1 MNKSTAVK
9 SLTSKASLPR
19 HSPDT
24 DQSINSQM
32 QATIKQLNTKQGE
45 KQVENKLAKTDLPQ
59 SHTDTSSQITMAS
72 KNTKM
77 QSKLRI
83 KKQLEGKKILKKT
96 TKSTKMVKTGSQE
109 NKRILQSQKSL
120 ISAKNLP
127 QKTGENLK
135 INSPENK
142 ENEKQSKEA
151 TIMIQ
156 EQRME
161 RNERSTTNKAEPLSN
176 RSTNSFALPMAKKQ
190 PSESNHSSHKNDET
204 FGSRAKKVGD
214 QVNNSERQEITK
226 PKSPF
231 KNYFAEPS
239 KRPKLLPQESL
250 IHQVMPSGDAT
261 VDNFANLNNKTKKR
275 SWNTEE
281 DQKLIELVQIHGPQQ
296 WNSIAEQL
304 NQRTG
309 KQCRERWHN
318 QLDPSLKRQGWSN
331 AEEWILF
338 IL

>member
-1 MNKSTAVK
+1 
-9 SLTSKASLPR
+9 
-19 HSPDT
+19 
-24 DQSINSQM
+24 
-32 QATIKQLNTKQGE
+32 
-45 KQVENKLAKTDLPQ
+45 
-59 SHTDTSSQITMAS
+59 MAS
-72 KNTKM
+72 KDTKM

-83 KKQLEGKKILKKT
+83 KKQLEGKKILKKSA
-96 TKSTKMVKTGSQE
+96 KSTKIVKTGSQE

-120 ISAKNLP
+120 ISSKHQL

-135 INSPENK
+135 FDSPENK
-142 ENEKQSKEA
+142 ENQKQSKTA
-151 TIMIQ
+151 TLQIE
-156 EQRME
+156 EQRMD
-161 RNERSTTNKAEPLSN
+161 RNEKSASNKAEPLSN

-190 PSESNHSSHKNDET
+190 QSDSNSSSQKNDET
-204 FGSRAKKVGD
+204 FGSRAKKVGN
-214 QVNNSERQEITK
+214 QVNNSESQDIK

-250 IHQVMPSGDAT
+250 IHQVMPNEDAT